1 MQSVSSETSI
11 TLSLKNHS
19 EHLQCWYS
27 VAVDWISRR
36 VILQT
41 AEEVL
46 KSRQRPS
53 SPFNHARIVVLTA
66 YPPSPQPRHLS
77 ITQITGPWDAT
88 PVYDIPAPFNGTSLM
103 AYTGKAHPEVFSDR
117 LSFVLS
123 PNDCKF
129 LTAQQHMCTHTTY
142 TVQLADPDEIVFTY
156 VANTPGVVYP
166 LFEDGA
172 DIMYVPRFVRL
183 KLKGGGGG
191 EGGRR
196 GLKKR
201 RWRVRQKL
209 LEQEREQEQEPGQ
222 HRALRTRRRRRK
234 GGGH

>member
-1 MQSVSSETSI
+1 MICKNSTVSSFY
-11 TLSLKNHS
+11 NNACVH
-19 EHLQCWYS
+19 
-27 VAVDWISRR
+27 
-36 VILQT
+36 
-41 AEEVL
+41 
-46 KSRQRPS
+46 
-53 SPFNHARIVVLTA
+53 
-66 YPPSPQPRHLS
+66 
-77 ITQITGPWDAT
+77 
-88 PVYDIPAPFNGTSLM
+88 
-103 AYTGKAHPEVFSDR
+103 
-117 LSFVLS
+117 
-123 PNDCKF
+123 
-129 LTAQQHMCTHTTY
+129 THTTY
-142 TVQLADPDEIVFTY
+142 TVQLAAPDEIVFTY

-209 LEQEREQEQEPGQ
+209 LEQEREQVQEPGQ

-234 GGGH
+234 RGGL